1 MIFTSYS
8 TKTNEK
14 VTGKVKFSQKSP
26 FIHKKRSIFV
36 RKRCD

>member
-14 VTGKVKFSQKSP
+14 VTGKVKFSQKKS
-26 FIHKKRSIFV
+26 FYSQKKI
-36 RKRCD
+36 